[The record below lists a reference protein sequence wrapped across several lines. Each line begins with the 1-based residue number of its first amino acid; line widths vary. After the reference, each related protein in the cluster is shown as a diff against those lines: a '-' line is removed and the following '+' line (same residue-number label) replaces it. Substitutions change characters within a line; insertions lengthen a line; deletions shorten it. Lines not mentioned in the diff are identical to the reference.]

1 MNDYKTILKKIN
13 EKAIKNGDIPVSA
26 IITCNNKIIAKAYN
40 KKYKNNNPFDH
51 AEIIAIKKA
60 SKKLQTPNLSEC
72 EMYVSLYPCN
82 MCREVI
88 NESKIKKVYYF
99 TDNIKKINNKNQY
112 IKLDDNES
120 YFSKELSTFFS
131 NKR

>member
-1 MNDYKTILKKIN
+1 MNDYKTILKKLN